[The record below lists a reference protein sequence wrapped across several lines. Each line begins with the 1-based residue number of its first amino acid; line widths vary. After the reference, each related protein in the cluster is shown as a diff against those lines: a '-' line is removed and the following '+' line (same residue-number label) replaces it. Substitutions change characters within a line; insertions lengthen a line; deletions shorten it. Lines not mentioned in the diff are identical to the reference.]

1 MLGTVKKAGE
11 VISLFTKQ
19 QPELG
24 VTEVAEALHIPKSSA
39 YALLASLCEIALLR
53 RTPQNRYRLGW
64 RILGLGSIL
73 KETTEFR
80 VEAVPAMQRLV
91 ARFGETVH
99 LAVLEG
105 FHVVYVEKLE
115 GTRAVRIAA
124 SSVGARL
131 PAHCSGVGKVLLA
144 NRPWKEIEELAT
156 QHGLPPYTPHTITR
170 PEQLRA
176 ELDRVREQG
185 FAYDLEE
192 VSPEL
197 CCVAAPVRDFSGRTV
212 AAMSLS
218 VPSYRF
224 RQNRDVF
231 RMEILRAAREVSENV
246 GYISPP
252 CKGKRPQGGCAK
264 EG

>member
-1 MLGTVKKAGE
+1 MLGTLKKAGE

-24 VTEVAEALHIPKSSA
+24 VTEVAVSLRIPKSSA
-39 YALLASLCEIALLR
+39 YALLSSLCEIGLLR

-64 RILGLGSIL
+64 RILGLGAVL

-91 ARFGETVH
+91 TRFGETVH

-105 FHVVYVEKLE
+105 VHVVYIEKLE
-115 GTRAVRIAA
+115 GTRAVRIGA
-124 SSVGARL
+124 SAVGARL

-144 NRPWKEIEELAT
+144 DRPWHEIEQLVGE
-156 QHGLPPYTPHTITR
+156 HNLPAYTPKTITR
-170 PEQLRA
+170 TEQLKA
-176 ELDRVREQG
+176 ELERVREQG

-192 VSPEL
+192 VSREL
-197 CCVAAPVRDFSGRTV
+197 CCVAAPVRDFTGRTV

-224 RQNRDVF
+224 RQSRDVL
-231 RMEILRAAREVSENV
+231 RVEVVRAAREVSESV
-246 GYISPP
+246 GYVPTL
-252 CKGKRPQGGCAK
+252 CKSKRMQGDCAK